1 MLKPQDLVAAIYLS
15 LHEGPW
21 TYPALSF
28 ALGLSASEAHAA
40 VKRAQASGLINSH
53 TRKPMKA
60 ELLEFLLHGVRFAYP
75 VERGGLTRG
84 LPTAHAAPPLSG
96 RIMTSADDA
105 PPVWPDPEG
114 TVRGEAWAPLYPKAV
129 DACRRDASLYEILAL
144 VDAIRGGRARER
156 AIAAQELTK
165 RMS

>member
-1 MLKPQDLVAAIYLS
+1 MIYLT

-21 TYPALSF
+21 TYPTLSV

-60 ELLEFLLHGVRFAYP
+60 ELLEFILHGVRFTYP
-75 VERGGLTRG
+75 VERGALTRG
-84 LPTAHAAPPLSG
+84 LPTAHAAPPLSR
-96 RIMTSADDA
+96 RILSSAGDA
-105 PPVWPDPEG
+105 TPVWS
-114 TVRGEAWAPLYPKAV
+114 TVRGEAWSPLYPKVVGAW
-129 DACRRDASLYEILAL
+129 RRDSQLYEILAL
-144 VDAIRGGRARER
+144 IDAIRGGRARER

>member
-21 TYPALSF
+21 TYPALSA

-40 VKRAQASGLINSH
+40 VKRAQASGLVNLH

-60 ELLEFLLHGVRFAYP
+60 ELLEFLLHGVRYVYP
-75 VERGGLTRG
+75 VQRGALTRG
-84 LPTAHAAPPLSG
+84 LPTSHAAPPLNG
-96 RIMTSADDA
+96 RIMKSANDA
-105 PPVWPDPEG
+105 TPVWPDPQG
-114 TVRGEAWAPLYPKAV
+114 KVRGEAWAPLYPKAV
-129 DACRRDASLYEILAL
+129 DACRRDESLYEILAL

-156 AIAAQELTK
+156 AIAADELTK